1 MKRTLLMLLALLMVF
16 SVISCQG
23 NTPSSNQPTEST
35 VNVKVDIKT
44 DRSIKDIQEYGN
56 LYVAILSGNEKEF
69 NFNNLIEV
77 TKRNSTIVEPVKLTS
92 DKTDIYV
99 YVIAADEEESQQKK
113 VKDILH
119 NTNITKADVEVSIIA
134 ESGKTVSQNKTV
146 DIYVE
151 DVIFVPKEGETPKE
165 TKIVK
170 RINATDIFRA
180 VGESK
185 TSFSFATEGTLF
197 PKAIGEYRVEVDPQ
211 LGYKYESESNLITEI
226 VKDNHEEE
234 TINVGISFLSETKP
248 SSDIFDFGNEPNPTI
263 EYGDIFYLE
272 NTELTTEVN
281 KDRVKEAF
289 DKGALIMMNGG
300 NLDDVK
306 ALFKA
311 IGLEEKYISIDK
323 MSSDSYVWFVG
334 KYTKNIKDSTYQ
346 SVMFDYLDTK
356 EASKKAVALM
366 GRYIVTSY
374 YRMPSEVENEAN
386 TLPRGLEERDDLLKH
401 YAAAVRVSQK
411 LYQNVPIK
419 YTWNYLRQG
428 FSDALKDYAYLG
440 EGGRELK
447 EDDYITD
454 VHYRT
459 LSIWFVHEY
468 PKRGE
473 KYGTHYYYVIDS
485 PSFNYAP
492 TYFGVVN
499 QAVGNDISPYNKF
512 GGGGSPISGA
522 KTQEWYGSSA
532 KITFEP
538 VNPEQVEYIMDS
550 PKTQDMDVTKT
561 SEISWGLEGKGNV
574 GAGPDGPQGGAEFG
588 FNLGISNSM
597 SWTEK
602 GVQILRYT
610 DASKAKFKWEFK
622 PRGAWYWFA
631 PFWGGGSSAGE
642 LGVYPSWSAITT
654 LSPESN
660 PQYIFSVSDE
670 YVQNVNIKL
679 IMESTLER
687 SAGKCGIMSCVGQ
700 TTAKDEKIITIPYDK
715 WYNYETKQPITE
727 NDIK

>member
-23 NTPSSNQPTEST
+23 NTPSSNQPAEST
-35 VNVKVDIKT
+35 VNVKVDIETEKT
-44 DRSIKDIQEYGN
+44 IDEIEKYGN
-56 LYVAILSGNEKEF
+56 LYTVILTGSKDEF
-69 NFNNLIEV
+69 NFVNM
-77 TKRNSTIVEPVKLTS
+77 TKITKQKSSFTEPVKLKS

-99 YVIAADEEESQQKK
+99 YLIATDEETSQQGNLKNAE
-113 VKDILH
+113 H
-119 NTNITKADVEVSIIA
+119 NENITTANVEVTI
-134 ESGKTVSQNKTV
+134 KTADGQTFKDQKNVE
-146 DIYVE
+146 IYVE
-151 DVIFVPKEGETPKE
+151 DVIFISKEGEDSSKSKP
-165 TKIVK
+165 I
-170 RINATDIFRA
+170 RMINSTDIFRA

-185 TSFSFATEGTLF
+185 TSFSFDSETTHQE
-197 PKAIGEYRVEVDPQ
+197 KSKEKYRVTVDPQ
-211 LGYKYESESNLITEI
+211 LGYEYKSETNLITEI
-226 VKDNHEEE
+226 VKDSHSDK
-234 TINVGISFLSETKP
+234 TINVGISFLGTQPNKDSYIGK
-248 SSDIFDFGNEPNPTI
+248 IFNFGEQSKADI

-272 NTELTTEVN
+272 NTELTDAN
-281 KDRVKEAF
+281 KSDVKAAF

-300 NLDDVK
+300 DLDDVK
-306 ALFKA
+306 TLFEA
-311 IGLEEKYISIDK
+311 IDLNEKYISIDS
-323 MSSDSYVWFVG
+323 MNSDSYVWFVG
-334 KYTKNIKDSTYQ
+334 KYTKDINASTYE

-356 EASKKAVALM
+356 EASKNAVALM
-366 GRYIVTSY
+366 GRYIVTAY
-374 YRMPSEVENEAN
+374 YWMRSEVENEAN
-386 TLPRGLEERDDLLKH
+386 TLSRGLDERDDLLKH
-401 YAAAVRVSQK
+401 YAAAVRISQK
-411 LYQNVPIK
+411 LYQEVPIK

-428 FSDALKDYAYLG
+428 FEDALKQYEDLG
-440 EGGRELK
+440 PEG
-447 EDDYITD
+447 YITD

-473 KYGTHYYYVIDS
+473 EYGAHYYYVIDS
-485 PSFNYAP
+485 PSFNFAP

-499 QAVGNDISPYNKF
+499 QAVGNDISPYDYF

-522 KTQEWYGSSA
+522 KTQEWYGSLAS
-532 KITFEP
+532 ITFEP
-538 VNPEQVEYIMDS
+538 VNPDQVEYIMDS

-597 SWTEK
+597 SWTET

-610 DASKAKFKWEFK
+610 DASKAKFSWTFK

-654 LSPESN
+654 LSPESS

-670 YVQNVNIKL
+670 YVQNVKIKL
-679 IMESTLER
+679 TMKSTLER
-687 SAGKCGIMSCVGQ
+687 SAGKC
-700 TTAKDEKIITIPYDK
+700 
-715 WYNYETKQPITE
+715 
-727 NDIK
+727 

>member
-23 NTPSSNQPTEST
+23 NTPSSNQPAEST
-35 VNVKVDIKT
+35 VNVKVDIETEKT
-44 DRSIKDIQEYGN
+44 IDEIEKYGN
-56 LYVAILSGNEKEF
+56 LYTVILTGSKDEF
-69 NFNNLIEV
+69 NFVNM
-77 TKRNSTIVEPVKLTS
+77 TKITKQKSSFTEPVKLKS

-99 YVIAADEEESQQKK
+99 YLIATDEETSQQGNLKNAE
-113 VKDILH
+113 H
-119 NTNITKADVEVSIIA
+119 NENITTANVEVTI
-134 ESGKTVSQNKTV
+134 KTADGQTFKDQKNVE
-146 DIYVE
+146 IYVE
-151 DVIFVPKEGETPKE
+151 DVIFISKEGEDPSKS
-165 TKIVK
+165 KPI
-170 RINATDIFRA
+170 RMINSTDIFRA

-185 TSFSFATEGTLF
+185 TSFSFDSETTHQAKSEGD
-197 PKAIGEYRVEVDPQ
+197 YRVTVDPQ
-211 LGYKYESESNLITEI
+211 LGYEYKSETNLITEI
-226 VKDNHEEE
+226 VKDSHSDK
-234 TINVGISFLSETKP
+234 TINVGISFLSGSKP
-248 SSDIFDFGNEPNPTI
+248 SSEIFNFGDKTDPNI
-263 EYGDIFYLE
+263 DYGDIFYLE
-272 NTELTTEVN
+272 NTDLTEAN
-281 KDRVKEAF
+281 KSKVKEAF
-289 DKGALIMMNGG
+289 DNGALIMMNGG
-300 NLDDVK
+300 KIDDVK
-306 ALFKA
+306 ALFNA
-311 IGLEEKYISIDK
+311 IDLNEKYISIDS
-323 MSSDSYVWFVG
+323 MNSDSYVWFVG
-334 KYTKNIKDSTYQ
+334 KYTKPIGESKYE
-346 SVMFDYLDTK
+346 SVMFDYLDTT
-356 EASKKAVALM
+356 EASKDAVALM

-374 YRMPSEVENEAN
+374 YWMRSEVENEAN
-386 TLPRGLEERDDLLKH
+386 TLARGLDERDDLLKH

-428 FSDALKDYAYLG
+428 FTDALKEYAYLE
-440 EGGRELK
+440 EGGRELR

-468 PKRGE
+468 PKRVE
-473 KYGTHYYYVIDS
+473 EYGAHYYYVIDS
-485 PSFNYAP
+485 PSFNFAP

-499 QAVGNDISPYNKF
+499 QAVGNDCSVYDYF

-522 KTQEWYGSSA
+522 KTQEWYGSLAS
-532 KITFEP
+532 ITFEP

-561 SEISWGLEGKGNV
+561 SEISWGIEGKGNV

-597 SWTEK
+597 SWTET

-610 DASKAKFKWEFK
+610 DASKSKFSWTFK

-654 LSPESN
+654 LSPESS

-670 YVQNVNIKL
+670 YVQNVKIKL
-679 IMESTLER
+679 TMKSTLER

-700 TTAKDEKIITIPYDK
+700 TTATNTKIITLPYDK
-715 WYNYETKQPITE
+715 WYDYETKQPITE
-727 NDIK
+727 NEIK

>member
-23 NTPSSNQPTEST
+23 NTPSSNQPAEST

-44 DRSIKDIQEYGN
+44 EKAIDKIEEYGN

-69 NFNNLIEV
+69 NFNNLINV

-99 YVIAADEEESQQKK
+99 YLIAADEEESQQKK
-113 VKDILH
+113 VNDAKH
-119 NTNITKADVEVSIIA
+119 NDDITKANVEVSIIA
-134 ESGKTVSQNKTV
+134 ESGKTVSQNKIV

-151 DVIFVPKEGETPKE
+151 DVVFVPKEGDTPNDK
-165 TKIVK
+165 TKIR

-180 VGESK
+180 IGESK
-185 TSFSFATEGTLF
+185 TSFSFATEDTLF

-211 LGYKYESESNLITEI
+211 IDYTYEPESNLITEI
-226 VKDNHEEE
+226 VKDNHNDE
-234 TINVGISFLSETKP
+234 TINVGISFLSGTKP
-248 SSDIFDFGNEPNPTI
+248 SSEIFNFGDKTDPNI
-263 EYGDIFYLE
+263 DYGDIFYLE
-272 NTELTTEVN
+272 NTELTDAT
-281 KDRVKEAF
+281 KSTVKAAF

-300 NLDDVK
+300 DLNKVK
-306 ALFKA
+306 ALCKA
-311 IGLEEKYISIDK
+311 IGVNESYISISETK
-323 MSSDSYVWFVG
+323 PGSEYVWFVG
-334 KYTKNIKDSTYQ
+334 KYAKQIGESKYE
-346 SVMFDYLDTK
+346 SVMFDYLDTT
-356 EASKKAVALM
+356 EASKDAVAVM
-366 GRYIVTSY
+366 GRYIVTAY
-374 YRMPSEVENEAN
+374 YWMPSEVENEAN
-386 TLPRGLEERDDLLKH
+386 TLSRGLDERDDLLKH

-411 LYQNVPIK
+411 LYQKVPIK

-428 FSDALKDYAYLG
+428 FDDALKKYEYLG
-440 EGGRELK
+440 KDGF
-447 EDDYITD
+447 ITD

-468 PKRGE
+468 PKDGE
-473 KYGTHYYYVIDS
+473 EYGTHYYYVIDS
-485 PSFNYAP
+485 PSFNFAP

-499 QAVGNDISPYNKF
+499 QAVGNDCADYNYF

-532 KITFEP
+532 TITFEP
-538 VNPEQVEYIMDS
+538 VDPKQVEYIKDS

-588 FNLGISNSM
+588 FNLGITNSM
-597 SWTEK
+597 SWTEP

-610 DASKAKFKWEFK
+610 DAANSRFSWTFQ

-654 LSPESN
+654 LSPESS
-660 PQYIFSVSDE
+660 PQYIFSVSDKD
-670 YVQNVNIKL
+670 VKNVEVNL

-687 SAGKCGIMSCVGQ
+687 SAGKSGIMCCVGK
-700 TTAKDEKIITIPYDK
+700 TTAKDTKKITLPYDK
-715 WYNYETKQPITE
+715 WYDYEKNEPIT
-727 NDIK
+727 KTK